1 MPGDTAGFLW
11 LLELSSAPPWDW
23 LFGNGRRIGPDVCRV
38 NMMLD
43 CDSGKQL
50 GGGVG
55 MDKKE
60 GLISWY

>member
-1 MPGDTAGFLW
+1 MPGDTPGFLW
-11 LLELSSAPPWDW
+11 LLELFSAPPWDW
-23 LFGNGRRIGPDVCRV
+23 WFGNGCRISPDVCRV
-38 NMMLD
+38 NRMLD